1 MAVEYFLMNEWTFQ
15 HDNFMKLCDDIQ
27 ESDRKDFQ
35 TNHFVSI
42 DFKAYLGTCILGTK
56 RYLFNEKDENI
67 PKTLVKRNRSDKQ
80 NVVLRTFNNFCF
92 YFCRLILADKTI
104 KGLLIFIIGF
114 YTYMELKKNL
124 GFV

>member
-15 HDNFMKLCDDIQ
+15 HDNFMRLCNDIQ

-42 DFKAYLGTCILGTK
+42 DFKAYLGSCILGTK

-67 PKTLVKRNRSDKQ
+67 PKTLVKRNRFDKQ
-80 NVVLRTFNNFCF
+80 NVSLVYKFLNF
-92 YFCRLILADKTI
+92 
-104 KGLLIFIIGF
+104 IFLF
-114 YTYMELKKNL
+114 
-124 GFV
+124 FVD